1 MSYDPEDIL
10 MKKTLSDEEIEEL
23 KRIFNNTHCHIC
35 GSSDIYKNDG
45 TGPLCFKCAG
55 GIKAG
60 PPRKII
66 PTPGRNTSCP
76 CGSGKKY
83 KKCCL
88 NK

>member
-45 TGPLCFKCAG
+45 TGPLCFKCARRYQSW
-55 GIKAG
+55 